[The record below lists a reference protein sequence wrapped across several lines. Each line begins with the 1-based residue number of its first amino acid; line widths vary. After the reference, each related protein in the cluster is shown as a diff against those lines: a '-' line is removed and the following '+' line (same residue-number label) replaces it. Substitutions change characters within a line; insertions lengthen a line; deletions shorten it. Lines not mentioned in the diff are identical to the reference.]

1 MPLKRNHLSCAVL
14 TVAMTLG
21 AASGL
26 ALAQETA
33 APPSTAQP
41 SVEAAPSKLLT
52 LTEIESK
59 LVAQGIRVRE
69 MEVKDKV
76 LEVEGDDAQG
86 RKIELLVDRRSGEV
100 LSRKHDR

>member
-33 APPSTAQP
+33 APP
-41 SVEAAPSKLLT
+41 KLLT